1 MGLLANLLTLHR
13 VDAQVRALRSR
24 VDNAKIFFNAQEK
37 QLALL
42 ERQRVELET
51 QLKQLKAV
59 VHSLET
65 DQAAAQERIDKLR
78 SELNMSTNDKQYK
91 AILNELKVL
100 ENQKDETVKRAV
112 EEMSRIDETQK
123 RIELHAATTAERA
136 KVRELAKAK
145 LDECMKDVGERLS
158 ELESERERAA
168 DLIPDR
174 ERKIFDRVAEE
185 TEGEAMA
192 DVTIVSLRHR
202 EFACGACNIEV
213 PFETYAKLSS
223 AADAVVQCKACTRIL
238 YLSEETRGASNE
250 EKSAEKSA
258 EKPKSESSRKTRAT
272 AGAAASSGG
281 DLDPNSPEAIARDKA
296 KFEKTRKL

>member
-1 MGLLANLLTLHR
+1 
-13 VDAQVRALRSR
+13 
-24 VDNAKIFFNAQEK
+24 
-37 QLALL
+37 
-42 ERQRVELET
+42 
-51 QLKQLKAV
+51 
-59 VHSLET
+59 
-65 DQAAAQERIDKLR
+65 
-78 SELNMSTNDKQYK
+78 MSTNDKQYK